1 MMLPEVT
8 VLGRMSRLGIT
19 ADTVQCDIH
28 RSASSD
34 RAPGVKVS
42 SEHSF
47 AMHVTSAEIVK

>member
-1 MMLPEVT
+1 MTLPEVT
-8 VLGRMSRLGIT
+8 VLGRILRLDIT

-28 RSASSD
+28 RSAPSD

-47 AMHVTSAEIVK
+47 AMNVTSAEIVN